1 MYKRKR
7 RWPRTKPWGSPP
19 TTVLL
24 EETWPLPRSTRENP
38 GNEIVD
44 FFDAA
49 VILKYKA
56 LSAVQGA
63 KQKQIWRG
71 TGHTR
76 ERLKTWTFRQL
87 RRYLRDRQVAVSA
100 DGRRKV
106 QLVDKVSYE
115 SLLALEV
122 LPNENQLIEN
132 IAQRRNLALHQ
143 QKECKFGKTRPAAC
157 YYTRA
162 CWWDKSRLPIC

>member
-1 MYKRKR
+1 MYKRRR
-7 RWPRTKPWGSPP
+7 RWPRTKPWGSPH
-19 TTVLL
+19 TIVLV
-24 EETWPLPRSTRENP
+24 EETWPLPRSKRENP

-49 VILKYKA
+49 VILKHKA

-63 KQKQIWRG
+63 KQKQRWRG
-71 TGHTR
+71 LDI
-76 ERLKTWTFRQL
+76 ERLKTWTVPQL
-87 RRYLRDRQVAVSA
+87 RRYLRDRRVAVGV

-106 QLVDKVSYE
+106 QLVDKVFYE

-122 LPNENQLIEN
+122 LPNENQLLEN

-143 QKECKFGKTRPAAC
+143 QNECKFGKTRPAAC